1 MDRAVSDDRAPAA
14 LPQLRN
20 GTAPSV
26 RGRHA
31 AAVLR
36 GEAELL
42 AVALPFLD
50 AGLRAGD
57 LVALSCAPEVA
68 ALLCAELGE
77 RAGGVRSDPRLTL
90 LGARAPDALAH
101 ARRTAEQASD
111 GGQLRVLSLV
121 DFGSSPAG
129 WREGLRFE
137 SAANRLM
144 QDLSVDSLCL
154 YDRRRLPA
162 AVVEAAA
169 ATHPYLVSDG
179 TWAPSTSYRDPA
191 DYLPGLPWPRD
202 PLQDTAPVLALDDVP
217 SLVALRHEIGRV
229 LVARVP
235 DRDQREDLHL
245 AAAEVAANAFRHGVR
260 PVSARMWTDGDRLV
274 CAITDSG
281 SSFADPLAGF
291 WPAHGDDLGR
301 GGMGLWLARKLWDSV
316 DLLPGP
322 DGLTVRLST
331 RLDPA

>member
-1 MDRAVSDDRAPAA
+1 MDRAVSGDRAPAG
-14 LPQLRN
+14 LPQLRS

-31 AAVLR
+31 AAVVC

-42 AVALPFLD
+42 AVALTFLD

-57 LVALSCAPEVA
+57 VVALSCAPEVA
-68 ALLCAELGE
+68 ALLCEELGE
-77 RAGGVRSDPRLTL
+77 RAGGVRSDPRLSL

-101 ARRTAEQASD
+101 ARRTAEEASD

-144 QDLSVDSLCL
+144 QDLQVDSLCL

-162 AVVEAAA
+162 AVVETAA
-169 ATHPYLVSDG
+169 ATHPYLVHDG
-179 TWAPSTSYRDPA
+179 AWAPSPAYRDPA
-191 DYLPGLPWPRD
+191 DYLPGLPWPRE
-202 PLQDTAPVLALDDVP
+202 PLEDTAPVLALDDVP
-217 SLVALRHEIGRV
+217 RLVTLRHGIGQV
-229 LVARVP
+229 LADRVP
-235 DRDQREDLHL
+235 DRDQREELHL

-281 SSFADPLAGF
+281 NSFADPLAGF

-322 DGLTVRLST
+322 DGLTVRLGT
-331 RLDPA
+331 RLNPA